1 MPDNTDQTEAAVTT
15 SKTESTQPGLKQ
27 LANRSGPEP
36 EAASARRWNP
46 PLPDSIERTE
56 TAGAAT
62 DTAFTPPAVMPEV
75 GNELS
80 RRDVLRYGVLGAA
93 GAVLGLS
100 RLGADLRGAAR
111 FVAHDGAGRR
121 TFAAAKPISL
131 TVWVWAGA
139 SVSQAG
145 YNAVQKTYR
154 KALGNVNLD
163 IKTFT
168 GGDAGNAEKF
178 SLALSG
184 HTTLPDILYL
194 NYIEVPEFANK
205 GVLIN
210 LDSYFKPVASDLYA
224 GAQTVAQV
232 NGQYVTFPI
241 QLNGKIYYYRQDLFE
256 SAGIDVSSIPNM
268 TTAEFIQMGKTFTA
282 KHPGQYIMNM
292 ANEPPE
298 YLFGEMISAYAPISF
313 ASQTG
318 KYDVISNPAFGD
330 VLSFMR
336 DIRKSGIAYPV
347 DDFTTDWPSAIKAEK
362 ICGFLIADWMDQFLP
377 SYATLSAS
385 GKWKALPWPS
395 LKPLANQQYGSD
407 AGGAVAVIPAAA
419 PNATLAAEVCNY
431 WHLQGAGALAAFGAN
446 GVLPIL
452 KSVEPGVLSSL
463 SSAKKPSSMSQTD
476 WEELPQ
482 NYFGGASY
490 IKSKLAAQDRV
501 KVFGFDPKA
510 LVDWNTIMV
519 NWMEKVL
526 EGKVSVSAA
535 LAGMQKDMKTEVGNP
550 WSSS

>member
-1 MPDNTDQTEAAVTT
+1 MPDDIDQTEAAATT
-15 SKTESTQPGLKQ
+15 NQTESTQPGSGQ
-27 LANRSGPEP
+27 PTNHSGPEP
-36 EAASARRWNP
+36 EGALAHRWFRP
-46 PLPDSIERTE
+46 RPDEIEHRE
-56 TAGAAT
+56 TKGAANN
-62 DTAFTPPAVMPEV
+62 TAFPQPAATAEV

-80 RRDVLRYGVLGAA
+80 RRDVLRYGALGAA
-93 GAVLGLS
+93 GALLGVS
-100 RLGADLRGAAR
+100 RLRADWRGATSLL
-111 FVAHDGAGRR
+111 AHDRPSR
-121 TFAAAKPISL
+121 QTFAAGKPIAL

-145 YNAVQKTYR
+145 YNAVQKTY
-154 KALGNVNLD
+154 KKEFGNVNLD
-163 IKTFT
+163 ITTFN
-168 GGDAGNAEKF
+168 GGDAGNAERF
-178 SLALSG
+178 GLALSG

-210 LDSYFKPVASDLYA
+210 LDSYFKPVEGDLYA

-241 QLNGKIYYYRQDLFE
+241 QLNGKMFYYREDLFE

-268 TTAEFIQMGKTFTA
+268 TEAEFIQMGKTFTA

-313 ASQTG
+313 ANSSG
-318 KYDVISNPAFGD
+318 KYDVVSNRAFGD
-330 VLSFMR
+330 VLTFMR
-336 DIRKSGIAYPV
+336 NIRTSGIAYPI

-385 GKWKALPWPS
+385 GKWKALPWPA
-395 LKPLANQQYGSD
+395 LAPLANQQYGSD

-431 WHLQGAGALAAFGAN
+431 WHLEGAGALSAFEAN

-452 KSVEPGVLSSL
+452 KSVQPGVLSSL
-463 SSAKKPSSMSQTD
+463 TSAKKPASMSQTD

-490 IKSKLAAQDRV
+490 IQSKLAAQDRV

-510 LVDWNTIMV
+510 LIDWNTIMV

-535 LAGMQKDMKTEVGNP
+535 LQGMQKDMETEVGNP
-550 WSSS
+550 WSTS